1 MIINRTLTTIANHIC
16 KRDMYISEQ
25 DMNLSQMYCDVICIG
40 ILIQS
45 DYIAPADSAKG
56 TSVTYTGWYRQDFR
70 DFGNQ
75 KRCVDFPLDTN
86 YRKNKEKGNRRQ
98 TIENQLTVT
107 SRFRSSRKFGG
118 ETNNKFIT
126 IMEFF

>member
-16 KRDMYISEQ
+16 KWDMYISEQ

-75 KRCVDFPLDTN
+75 KRYVDFPLDTN
-86 YRKNKEKGNRRQ
+86 YRKDKE
-98 TIENQLTVT
+98 IETNGGNQLTVT
-107 SRFRSSRKFGG
+107 SRSGSSRKFGG